1 MHTSSRGGLASLSL
15 SMLLAALGTSIAN
28 VGLPSLVKAFD
39 ASFHAVQWV
48 VLAYLMAITLVIVSA
63 GRLGDRLGRR
73 RLLLAGLLL
82 FALACGLCSAAPTLN
97 GLIAAR
103 ALQGLGAAVMMAM
116 ALGMVGDTV
125 PPERTGRAMGLLGTL
140 SAVGTALGP
149 SVGGGLVSLWGWR
162 ALFLAG
168 APLGLAAFVLAWRCL
183 PLDRRNGRL
192 PAQAGF
198 WRALEDAS
206 LRSRLVMS
214 ALVSAVIM
222 ATFVVGPFYLSQ
234 GLGLAPEWMGLAMA
248 VGPCV
253 AALTGVPAGRLT
265 DRLGSRHTTFAGL
278 GTLLGGALL
287 LALASGLP
295 AYLGSLVILT
305 AGYSLFQTAN
315 NTAVMKAA
323 RGTNRGTLSG
333 WLNLSRN
340 LGLIGGASALGT
352 VFAWATPD
360 VTHGTPQSVADG
372 LHTTFGV
379 AAGLILLALAIARG
393 RVNSPQHA
401 NIDKLKS

>member
-1 MHTSSRGGLASLSL
+1 
-15 SMLLAALGTSIAN
+15 
-28 VGLPSLVKAFD
+28 
-39 ASFHAVQWV
+39 
-48 VLAYLMAITLVIVSA
+48 
-63 GRLGDRLGRR
+63 
-73 RLLLAGLLL
+73 
-82 FALACGLCSAAPTLN
+82 
-97 GLIAAR
+97 
-103 ALQGLGAAVMMAM
+103 
-116 ALGMVGDTV
+116 
-125 PPERTGRAMGLLGTL
+125 
-140 SAVGTALGP
+140 
-149 SVGGGLVSLWGWR
+149 
-162 ALFLAG
+162 
-168 APLGLAAFVLAWRCL
+168 
-183 PLDRRNGRL
+183 
-192 PAQAGF
+192 
-198 WRALEDAS
+198 
-206 LRSRLVMS
+206 MS

-234 GLGLAPEWMGLAMA
+234 GLGLAPEWMGLTMA

-253 AALTGVPAGRLT
+253 AALAGIPAGRLT
-265 DRLGSRHTTFAGL
+265 DRLGSRHMTFAGL

-323 RGTNRGTLSG
+323 QGTNRGTLSG

-352 VFAWATPD
+352 VFARATPD
-360 VTHGTPQSVADG
+360 VTHATPQSVADG

-379 AAGLILLALAIARG
+379 AVGLILLALAIARG
-393 RVNSPQHA
+393 RVDNQQHA